1 MLYSVQFCSSSSHC
15 ITWTKSY
22 VHSRLKP
29 IVGFFPERN
38 ILYKYVNYECSHRAH
53 TDYLI
58 TVLLLLLFFFYCK
71 PHTRKYGR
79 SHVSKKKHGIRDPV
93 ANLSGRKN
101 ENKIF
106 SFNKPDGFV
115 KKVKF
120 TYPGYLFE
128 SITRQFSSRIFI
140 ESGLLGS
147 SLNPF
152 AQCVSQSFS
161 CESCCRMHHSFRGSQ
176 TH

>member
-1 MLYSVQFCSSSSHC
+1 MPWLIGVILKSSIKNTPGILVLDLESHAVLSAVLQLQLTLHHLVKVVRTFKVEANC
-15 ITWTKSY
+15 RILSWTKHIIQ
-22 VHSRLKP
+22 VRKLW
-29 IVGFFPERN
+29 VLTQG
-38 ILYKYVNYECSHRAH
+38 SHRL
-53 TDYLI
+53 LI
-58 TVLLLLLFFFYCK
+58 TVLILLLLFYCK

-120 TYPGYLFE
+120 TL
-128 SITRQFSSRIFI
+128 SRLPVWIHYETI
-140 ESGLLGS
+140 
-147 SLNPF
+147 
-152 AQCVSQSFS
+152 
-161 CESCCRMHHSFRGSQ
+161 
-176 TH
+176 